1 MEVTLWKG
9 KASYKF
15 GLIKA
20 IGNIII
26 TNKKISFIPFLA
38 NRIDIMFDE
47 IEHIEIIGILIK
59 KIKARGKEHVFIIK
73 EVENV
78 VSLIKKMRFQGSV
91 DS

>member
-9 KASYKF
+9 KASYKV

-20 IGNIII
+20 IGNVII
-26 TNKKISFIPFLA
+26 TNKKISFIPLLA
-38 NRIDIMFDE
+38 GNRIDIMFDE

-59 KIKARGKEHVFIIK
+59 KIKIKAGGKEHVFITK

-78 VSLIKKMRFQGSV
+78 VNLLKKMSFQ
-91 DS
+91 